1 MPAPCGT
8 TTRYN
13 TLAPE
18 LAIKDQNREV
28 ELFVGRA
35 TTLFVLVVL
44 MLGLLVY
51 RLLELQ
57 LWNHDTYKGRSDDNR
72 IRVQT
77 LAPSRGMIFDRD
89 GRLLADNQNASS
101 LALVIDSMPEP
112 TASIERIAA
121 LLGLSDTQH
130 SEMIAR
136 VESNRR
142 PDAPLVV
149 VDSLSQKQVARLAVN
164 RHLIPEAEVINRLV
178 RHYPY
183 AEIAAH
189 AVGSVRR
196 LSDEDLRRVDPVQ
209 YSATEFIGKR
219 GVEAFY
225 ERTLHG
231 QVGYQKAESDALGRL
246 RQTLDVQSPMAGKDL
261 HLHLDIDLQRAGVAA
276 LAGRRGAVVALDP
289 RNGGV
294 LAMVSQ
300 PSYDPNFFV
309 TGMSEAAFA
318 ALSTSKYVPLFNR
331 ATNGQ
336 YAPGSTFKPIVG
348 LAGIALEATTWDTVV
363 EDRGAFQL
371 PGQERVYRDWSWT
384 KDNSG
389 GQGMVDLRRAIY
401 RSSNVYFYDLASRL
415 PIRDLVDFAGQFGL
429 GRNLAVDMPSASSGL
444 LPDPVWK
451 QGAKGLPW
459 FPGDSVNMGIGQGD
473 LLATPLQMAVVAATL
488 ANRGRLVQPRMLR
501 SIDTPAQ
508 NDAEALALATQIAI
522 EQIAAEDWEKMVASL
537 EDVVHL
543 GNQGFRRN
551 GTAWAYIGQD
561 IDYRIAGKSGT
572 AQVVEI
578 SQGEEYDEETL
589 SEFDRKHAWFIAF
602 APVKNPTIALAVLV
616 ENGGGGSSV
625 AGPVARAVLDAYMQK
640 TNKAAQQEMVV
651 QR

>member
-1 MPAPCGT
+1 MLAPRGAR
-8 TTRYN
+8 TRRN

-57 LWNHDTYKGRSDDNR
+57 LWNHDTYKSRSDDNR

-77 LAPSRGMIFDRD
+77 LAPPRGLIFDRD

-101 LALVIDSMPEP
+101 LALVVDKMPEP
-112 TASIERIAA
+112 TASIERIASM
-121 LLGLSDTQH
+121 LELSDSQQ
-130 SEMIAR
+130 SEIIAR
-136 VESNRR
+136 VASNRR

-149 VDSLSQKQVARLAVN
+149 VDSLSEEQVARLAVD
-164 RHLIPEAEVINRLV
+164 RHFIPGAEVVNRLV
-178 RHYPY
+178 RHYPH

-225 ERTLHG
+225 EHALHG

-246 RQTLDVQSPMAGKDL
+246 RQTLDVQSPIAGKDL
-261 HLHLDIDLQRAGVAA
+261 HLHLDIDLQRAGVRA
-276 LAGRRGAVVALDP
+276 LAGRRGAMVALDP
-289 RNGGV
+289 RNGGI

-300 PSYDPNFFV
+300 PAYDPNFFV
-309 TGMSEAAFA
+309 SGMSEGAFA

-348 LAGIALEATTWDTVV
+348 LAGIGLDATTWETVV

-384 KDNSG
+384 KENSG

-415 PIRDLVDFAGQFGL
+415 RIRDLVDFAAQFGL
-429 GRNLAVDMPSASSGL
+429 GRNLALDIPSASAGL
-444 LPDPVWK
+444 LPDPTWK

-501 SIDTPAQ
+501 GIDTPQQDDLQLSPPPA
-508 NDAEALALATQIAI
+508 QIAS
-522 EQIAAEDWEKMVASL
+522 EQITAEDWENMVASL

-561 IDYRIAGKSGT
+561 IDYRMAGKSGT

-578 SQGEEYDEETL
+578 RQGEEYDEGTL

-602 APVKNPTIALAVLV
+602 APVENPTIALAVLV

-640 TNKAAQQEMVV
+640 AKSAAQQEMVV

>member
-1 MPAPCGT
+1 
-8 TTRYN
+8 
-13 TLAPE
+13 LAPE

-57 LWNHDTYKGRSDDNR
+57 LWNHDTYKSRSDDNR

-77 LAPSRGMIFDRD
+77 LAPPRGMIFDRD

-101 LALVIDSMPEP
+101 LALVIDSVPEP
-112 TASIERIAA
+112 TVSIERIAA
-121 LLGLSDTQH
+121 LLELSDTQR

-149 VDSLSQKQVARLAVN
+149 VDSLSEEQVARLAVN
-164 RHLIPEAEVINRLV
+164 RHLIPGAEVVNRLV

-225 ERTLHG
+225 ERALHG

-300 PSYDPNFFV
+300 PAYDPNFFV
-309 TGMSEAAFA
+309 TGMSEAVFA
-318 ALSTSKYVPLFNR
+318 SLSTSDYVPLFNR
-331 ATNGQ
+331 ATSGQ

-429 GRNLAVDMPSASSGL
+429 GRNLAVDIPSASSGL
-444 LPDPVWK
+444 LPDPIWK

-501 SIDTPAQ
+501 GIDTPLQ
-508 NDAEALALATQIAI
+508 NDAEASVPATQIAI
-522 EQIAAEDWEKMVASL
+522 EQITAEDWENMVASL
-537 EDVVHL
+537 EDVVHR

-561 IDYRIAGKSGT
+561 IEYRMAGKSGT

-602 APVKNPTIALAVLV
+602 APVENPTIALAVLV

-640 TNKAAQQEMVV
+640 ANTAAQQEMVV

>member
-1 MPAPCGT
+1 M
-8 TTRYN
+8 
-13 TLAPE
+13 
-18 LAIKDQNREV
+18 

-57 LWNHDTYKGRSDDNR
+57 LWNHDTYKSRSDDNR

-77 LAPSRGMIFDRD
+77 LAPPRGMIFDRD

-101 LALVIDSMPEP
+101 LALVIDSVPEP
-112 TASIERIAA
+112 TVSIERIAA
-121 LLGLSDTQH
+121 LLELSDTQR

-149 VDSLSQKQVARLAVN
+149 VDSLSEEQVARLAVN
-164 RHLIPEAEVINRLV
+164 RHLIPGAEVVNRLV

-225 ERTLHG
+225 ERALHG

-300 PSYDPNFFV
+300 PAYDPNFFV

-318 ALSTSKYVPLFNR
+318 SLSTSDYVPLFNR
-331 ATNGQ
+331 ATSGQ

-389 GQGMVDLRRAIY
+389 GQGMVNLRRAIY

-429 GRNLAVDMPSASSGL
+429 GRNLAVDIPSASSGL
-444 LPDPVWK
+444 LPDPIWK

-501 SIDTPAQ
+501 GIDTPLQ
-508 NDAEALALATQIAI
+508 NDAEASVPATQIAI
-522 EQIAAEDWEKMVASL
+522 EQITAEDWENMVASL
-537 EDVVHL
+537 EDVVHR

-561 IDYRIAGKSGT
+561 IEYRMAGKSGT

-602 APVKNPTIALAVLV
+602 APVENPTIALAVLV

-640 TNKAAQQEMVV
+640 ANTAAQQEMVV

>member
-1 MPAPCGT
+1 
-8 TTRYN
+8 
-13 TLAPE
+13 LAPE

-57 LWNHDTYKGRSDDNR
+57 LWNHDTYKSRSDDNR

-77 LAPSRGMIFDRD
+77 LAPPRGMIFDRD

-101 LALVIDSMPEP
+101 LALVIDSVPEP
-112 TASIERIAA
+112 TVSIERIAA
-121 LLGLSDTQH
+121 LLELSDTQR

-149 VDSLSQKQVARLAVN
+149 VDSLSEEQVARLAVN
-164 RHLIPEAEVINRLV
+164 RHLIPGVEVVNRLV

-225 ERTLHG
+225 ERALHG

-300 PSYDPNFFV
+300 PAYDPNFFV
-309 TGMSEAAFA
+309 TGMSEAVFA
-318 ALSTSKYVPLFNR
+318 SLSTSDYVPLFNR
-331 ATNGQ
+331 ATSGQ

-429 GRNLAVDMPSASSGL
+429 GRNLAVDIPSASSGL
-444 LPDPVWK
+444 LPDPIWK

-501 SIDTPAQ
+501 GIDTPLQ
-508 NDAEALALATQIAI
+508 NDAEASVPATQIAI
-522 EQIAAEDWEKMVASL
+522 EQITAEDWENMVASL
-537 EDVVHL
+537 EDVVHR

-561 IDYRIAGKSGT
+561 IEYRMAGKSGT

-602 APVKNPTIALAVLV
+602 APVENPTIALAVLV

-640 TNKAAQQEMVV
+640 ANTAAQQEMVV

>member
-1 MPAPCGT
+1 MPASRGA
-8 TTRYN
+8 TTRHN

-57 LWNHDTYKGRSDDNR
+57 LWNHDTYKSRSDDNR

-77 LAPSRGMIFDRD
+77 LAPPRGMIFDRD

-101 LALVIDSMPEP
+101 LALVIDSVPEP
-112 TASIERIAA
+112 TVSIERIAA
-121 LLGLSDTQH
+121 LLELSDTQR

-149 VDSLSQKQVARLAVN
+149 VDSLSEEQVARLAVN
-164 RHLIPEAEVINRLV
+164 RHLIPGVEVVNRLV

-225 ERTLHG
+225 ERALHG

-300 PSYDPNFFV
+300 PAYDPNFFV

-429 GRNLAVDMPSASSGL
+429 GRNLAVDIPSASSGL
-444 LPDPVWK
+444 LPDPIWK

-501 SIDTPAQ
+501 GIDTPLQ
-508 NDAEALALATQIAI
+508 NDAEASVPATQIAI
-522 EQIAAEDWEKMVASL
+522 EQITGEDWENMVASL
-537 EDVVHL
+537 EDVVHR

-561 IDYRIAGKSGT
+561 IEYRMAGKSGT

-602 APVKNPTIALAVLV
+602 APVENPTIALAVLV

-640 TNKAAQQEMVV
+640 ANTAAQQEMVV

>member
-1 MPAPCGT
+1 MPAPREA
-8 TTRYN
+8 TTRHN

-57 LWNHDTYKGRSDDNR
+57 LWNHDTYKSRSDDNR

-77 LAPSRGMIFDRD
+77 LAPPRGMIFDRD

-101 LALVIDSMPEP
+101 LALVIDSVPEP
-112 TASIERIAA
+112 TVSIERIAA
-121 LLGLSDTQH
+121 LLELSDTQR

-149 VDSLSQKQVARLAVN
+149 VDSLSEEQVARLAVN
-164 RHLIPEAEVINRLV
+164 RHLIPGAEVVNRLV

-225 ERTLHG
+225 ERALHG

-300 PSYDPNFFV
+300 PAYDPNFFV

-429 GRNLAVDMPSASSGL
+429 GRNLAVDIPSASSGL
-444 LPDPVWK
+444 LPDPIWK

-501 SIDTPAQ
+501 GIDTPLQ
-508 NDAEALALATQIAI
+508 NDAEASVPATQIAI
-522 EQIAAEDWEKMVASL
+522 EQITAEDWENMVASL
-537 EDVVHL
+537 EDVVHR

-561 IDYRIAGKSGT
+561 IEYRMAGKSGT

-602 APVKNPTIALAVLV
+602 APVENPTIALAVLV

-640 TNKAAQQEMVV
+640 ANTAAQQEMVV

>member
-1 MPAPCGT
+1 M
-8 TTRYN
+8 
-13 TLAPE
+13 
-18 LAIKDQNREV
+18 

-57 LWNHDTYKGRSDDNR
+57 LWNHDTYKSRSDDNR

-77 LAPSRGMIFDRD
+77 LAPPRGMIFDRD

-101 LALVIDSMPEP
+101 LALVIDSVPEP
-112 TASIERIAA
+112 TVSIGRIAA
-121 LLGLSDTQH
+121 LLELSDTQR

-149 VDSLSQKQVARLAVN
+149 VDSLSEEQVARLAVN
-164 RHLIPEAEVINRLV
+164 RHLIPGAEVVNRLV

-225 ERTLHG
+225 ERALHG

-300 PSYDPNFFV
+300 PAYDPNFFV

-429 GRNLAVDMPSASSGL
+429 GRNLAVDIPSASSGL
-444 LPDPVWK
+444 LPDPIWK

-501 SIDTPAQ
+501 GIDTPLQ
-508 NDAEALALATQIAI
+508 NDAEASVPATQIAI
-522 EQIAAEDWEKMVASL
+522 EQITAEDWENMVASL
-537 EDVVHL
+537 EDVVHR

-561 IDYRIAGKSGT
+561 IEYRMAGKSGT

-602 APVKNPTIALAVLV
+602 APVENPTIALAVLV

-640 TNKAAQQEMVV
+640 ANTAAQQEMVV

>member
-1 MPAPCGT
+1 MPAPREA
-8 TTRYN
+8 TTRHN

-57 LWNHDTYKGRSDDNR
+57 LWNHDTYKSRSDDNR

-77 LAPSRGMIFDRD
+77 LAPPRGMIFDRD

-101 LALVIDSMPEP
+101 LALVIDSVPEP
-112 TASIERIAA
+112 TVSIERIAA
-121 LLGLSDTQH
+121 LLELSDTQR

-149 VDSLSQKQVARLAVN
+149 VDSLSEEQVARLAVN
-164 RHLIPEAEVINRLV
+164 RHLIPGAEVVNRLV

-225 ERTLHG
+225 ERALHG

-300 PSYDPNFFV
+300 PAYDPNFFV
-309 TGMSEAAFA
+309 TGMSEAVFA
-318 ALSTSKYVPLFNR
+318 SLSTSDYVPLFNR
-331 ATNGQ
+331 ATSGH

-429 GRNLAVDMPSASSGL
+429 GRNLAVDIPSASSGL
-444 LPDPVWK
+444 LPDPIWK

-501 SIDTPAQ
+501 GIDTPLQ
-508 NDAEALALATQIAI
+508 NDAEASVPATQIAI
-522 EQIAAEDWEKMVASL
+522 EQITAEDWENMVASL
-537 EDVVHL
+537 EDVVHR

-561 IDYRIAGKSGT
+561 IEYRMAGKSGT

-602 APVKNPTIALAVLV
+602 APVENPTIALAVLV

-640 TNKAAQQEMVV
+640 ANTAAQQEMVV

>member
-1 MPAPCGT
+1 
-8 TTRYN
+8 
-13 TLAPE
+13 
-18 LAIKDQNREV
+18 
-28 ELFVGRA
+28 
-35 TTLFVLVVL
+35 
-44 MLGLLVY
+44 
-51 RLLELQ
+51 
-57 LWNHDTYKGRSDDNR
+57 
-72 IRVQT
+72 
-77 LAPSRGMIFDRD
+77 MIFDRD

-121 LLGLSDTQH
+121 LLGLSDTQR

-149 VDSLSQKQVARLAVN
+149 VDSLSQEQVARLAVN

-508 NDAEALALATQIAI
+508 NDAEALAPATQIAI

-551 GTAWAYIGQD
+551 GTAWAYIGQN

-602 APVKNPTIALAVLV
+602 APVENPTIALAVLV

>member
-1 MPAPCGT
+1 MPAPRGA
-8 TTRYN
+8 TTRHN

-57 LWNHDTYKGRSDDNR
+57 LWNHDTYKSRSDDNR

-77 LAPSRGMIFDRD
+77 LAPPRGMIFDRD

-101 LALVIDSMPEP
+101 LALVIDSVPEP
-112 TASIERIAA
+112 TVSIGRIAA
-121 LLGLSDTQH
+121 LLELSDTQR

-149 VDSLSQKQVARLAVN
+149 VDSLSEEQVARLAVN
-164 RHLIPEAEVINRLV
+164 RHLIPGAEVVNRLV

-225 ERTLHG
+225 ERALHG

-300 PSYDPNFFV
+300 PAYDPNFFV

-429 GRNLAVDMPSASSGL
+429 GRNLAVDIPSASSGL
-444 LPDPVWK
+444 LPDPIWK

-459 FPGDSVNMGIGQGD
+459 FPGDSVNRGIGQGD

-501 SIDTPAQ
+501 GIDTPLQ
-508 NDAEALALATQIAI
+508 NDAEASVPATQIAI
-522 EQIAAEDWEKMVASL
+522 EQITAEDWENMVASL
-537 EDVVHL
+537 EDVVHR

-561 IDYRIAGKSGT
+561 IEYRMAGKSGT

-602 APVKNPTIALAVLV
+602 APVENPTIALAVLV

-640 TNKAAQQEMVV
+640 ANTAAQQEMVV

>member
-1 MPAPCGT
+1 MPAPREA
-8 TTRYN
+8 TTRHN

-57 LWNHDTYKGRSDDNR
+57 LWNHDTYKSRSDDNR

-77 LAPSRGMIFDRD
+77 LAPPRGMIFDRD

-101 LALVIDSMPEP
+101 LALVIDSVPEP
-112 TASIERIAA
+112 TVSIERIAA
-121 LLGLSDTQH
+121 LLELSDTQR

-149 VDSLSQKQVARLAVN
+149 VDSLSEEQVARLAVN
-164 RHLIPEAEVINRLV
+164 RHLIPGAEVVNRLV

-225 ERTLHG
+225 ERALHG

-300 PSYDPNFFV
+300 PAYDPNFFV

-336 YAPGSTFKPIVG
+336 YAPGSTFKPVVG

-429 GRNLAVDMPSASSGL
+429 GRNLAVDIPSASSGL
-444 LPDPVWK
+444 LPDPIWK

-501 SIDTPAQ
+501 GIDTPLQ
-508 NDAEALALATQIAI
+508 NDAEASVPATQIAI
-522 EQIAAEDWEKMVASL
+522 EQITAEDWENMVASL
-537 EDVVHL
+537 EDVVHR

-561 IDYRIAGKSGT
+561 IEYRMAGKSGT

-602 APVKNPTIALAVLV
+602 APVENPTIALAVLV

-640 TNKAAQQEMVV
+640 ANTAAQQEMVV

>member
-1 MPAPCGT
+1 
-8 TTRYN
+8 
-13 TLAPE
+13 LAPE

-57 LWNHDTYKGRSDDNR
+57 LWNHDTYKSRSDDNR

-77 LAPSRGMIFDRD
+77 LAPPRGMIFDRD

-101 LALVIDSMPEP
+101 LALVIDSVPEP
-112 TASIERIAA
+112 TVSIERIAA
-121 LLGLSDTQH
+121 LLELSDTQR

-149 VDSLSQKQVARLAVN
+149 VDSLSEEQVARLAVN
-164 RHLIPEAEVINRLV
+164 RHLIPGAEVVNRLV

-225 ERTLHG
+225 ERALHG

-300 PSYDPNFFV
+300 PAYDPNFFV
-309 TGMSEAAFA
+309 TGMSEAVFA
-318 ALSTSKYVPLFNR
+318 SLSTSDYVPLFNR

-415 PIRDLVDFAGQFGL
+415 PIRDLVEIAGQFGL
-429 GRNLAVDMPSASSGL
+429 GRNLAVDIPSASSGL
-444 LPDPVWK
+444 LPDPIWK

-501 SIDTPAQ
+501 GIDTPLQ
-508 NDAEALALATQIAI
+508 NDAEASVPATQIAI
-522 EQIAAEDWEKMVASL
+522 EQITAEDWENMVASL
-537 EDVVHL
+537 EDVVHR

-561 IDYRIAGKSGT
+561 IEYRMAGKSGT

-602 APVKNPTIALAVLV
+602 APVENPTIALAVLV

-640 TNKAAQQEMVV
+640 ANTAAQQEMVV